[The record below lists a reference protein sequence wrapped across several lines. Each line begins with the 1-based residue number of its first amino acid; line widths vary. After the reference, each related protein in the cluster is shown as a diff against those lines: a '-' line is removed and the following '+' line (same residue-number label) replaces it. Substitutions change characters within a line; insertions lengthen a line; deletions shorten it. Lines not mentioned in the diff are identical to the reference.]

1 MWRASRC
8 GRPSTTLSPWT
19 RSAAWPWPRS
29 SSAMRRPRPRRSSCS
44 KASCRRT
51 RCRDRSRQRRRSP
64 GTGSTR
70 RRTATTWWAAT
81 GACSTRSCSGV
92 RATIRR
98 ARACSPWRPACSK
111 AGVRSDPA
119 DHGGVLLHSS
129 GDGLVMRYLWLV
141 GTVLAAAV
149 APLGAQD
156 VGLAVG
162 TKAPVVAV
170 EDLDGKSV
178 DLGQYIGRQ
187 PVVLEFWATW
197 CPLCKALEPSLKAA
211 HARYGRTVRF
221 VAIGVGVNQ
230 SAASIKRHLAAH

>member
-1 MWRASRC
+1 VVTKSVLIA
-8 GRPSTTLSPWT
+8 GL
-19 RSAAWPWPRS
+19 ALL
-29 SSAMRRPRPRRSSCS
+29 
-44 KASCRRT
+44 
-51 RCRDRSRQRRRSP
+51 
-64 GTGSTR
+64 
-70 RRTATTWWAAT
+70 
-81 GACSTRSCSGV
+81 
-92 RATIRR
+92 
-98 ARACSPWRPACSK
+98 
-111 AGVRSDPA
+111 AGVASLR
-119 DHGGVLLHSS
+119 
-129 GDGLVMRYLWLV
+129 
-141 GTVLAAAV
+141 
-149 APLGAQD
+149 AQD

-230 SAASIKRHLAAH
+230 SPASIKRHLAGHPLPFPVLYDASGAAVRAYDAPTTSYIVVVNKAGTVTYTGTGSDQDIAAVLQRVASD

>member
-1 MWRASRC
+1 
-8 GRPSTTLSPWT
+8 
-19 RSAAWPWPRS
+19 
-29 SSAMRRPRPRRSSCS
+29 
-44 KASCRRT
+44 
-51 RCRDRSRQRRRSP
+51 
-64 GTGSTR
+64 
-70 RRTATTWWAAT
+70 
-81 GACSTRSCSGV
+81 
-92 RATIRR
+92 
-98 ARACSPWRPACSK
+98 
-111 AGVRSDPA
+111 
-119 DHGGVLLHSS
+119 
-129 GDGLVMRYLWLV
+129 MRYLRVV

-178 DLGQYIGRQ
+178 DLGQYIGHQ

-230 SAASIKRHLAAH
+230 SPVSIKRHLAEHPLPFPVLYDATGAAVRAYDAPTTSYIVVVNKAGTVAYTGAGAEQDIAAVLQRIASD